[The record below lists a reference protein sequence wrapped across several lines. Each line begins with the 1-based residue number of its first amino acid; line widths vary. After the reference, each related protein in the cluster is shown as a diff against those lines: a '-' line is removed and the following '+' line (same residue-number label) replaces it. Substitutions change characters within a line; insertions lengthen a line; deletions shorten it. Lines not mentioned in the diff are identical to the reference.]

1 MGEGLDSALA
11 RRVRRHVR
19 MGERSRRGAEVHDRA
34 ARIRQQRRQRFADH
48 QKGPCEVD
56 PDDLIPEFKAG
67 LVGVRGAQHAGR
79 VDQRIETAERFD
91 GPAHAIDHRILF
103 PDVHRQGGEAVR
115 GRGLATLPMDV
126 GEEDSVI
133 DGVRWAVETLGGLD
147 SLVNAAGMLRA
158 AHTHETS
165 LEFWNQIVGVN
176 LTGTFLVVRE
186 ALPALL
192 ANSRSAIVNFSSTS
206 ASFAH
211 PYMAAYAASKG
222 GIQAFTHS
230 LALEYAREGLR
241 AVCVAPGSIKSGI
254 TDATGG
260 YIPKDADW
268 SLFSRLM
275 PILPTTLE
283 SSGAGM
289 ADPAVVA
296 GVIAMLVSD
305 DGAFITGTEIRIDG
319 GTHA

>member
-1 MGEGLDSALA
+1 MKRLDGQRILVTGAASGIGQATTLRLLSEGASVVAADISADGL
-11 RRVRRHVR
+11 
-19 MGERSRRGAEVHDRA
+19 SNTA
-34 ARIRQQRRQRFADH
+34 AR
-48 QKGPCEVD
+48 
-56 PDDLIPEFKAG
+56 AG
-67 LVGVRGAQHAGR
+67 EAA
-79 VDQRIETAERFD
+79 TAERLTTA
-91 GPAHAIDHRILF
+91 PI
-103 PDVHRQGGEAVR
+103 
-115 GRGLATLPMDV
+115 DV
-126 GEEDSVI
+126 GNESSVI
-133 DGVRWAVETLGGLD
+133 DGVSLAVEKLGGLD
-147 SLVNAAGMLRA
+147 SLVNAAGILRA
-158 AHTHETS
+158 WHTDQTT
-165 LEFWNQIVGVN
+165 LGQWNQIIAVN

-230 LALEYAREGLR
+230 LALEYAKKGLR
-241 AVCVAPGSIKSGI
+241 AACVAPGSIKSGI

-268 SLFSRLM
+268 SLFPRLM
-275 PILPTTLE
+275 PILPTTTE

-289 ADPAVVA
+289 AEPNAVA

-305 DGAFITGTEIRIDG
+305 DGAWITGTEIRMDG

>member
-1 MGEGLDSALA
+1 MKRLDGKRILVTGAASGIGQATALRLLGEGARVVAADIAADGLDATRA
-11 RRVRRHVR
+11 
-19 MGERSRRGAEVHDRA
+19 GAAEAATADRLTT
-34 ARIRQQRRQRFADH
+34 
-48 QKGPCEVD
+48 V
-56 PDDLIPEFKAG
+56 
-67 LVGVRGAQHAGR
+67 
-79 VDQRIETAERFD
+79 
-91 GPAHAIDHRILF
+91 
-103 PDVHRQGGEAVR
+103 
-115 GRGLATLPMDV
+115 PMNV
-126 GEEDSVI
+126 GEESSVI
-133 DGVRWAVETLGGLD
+133 DGVRRAVETLGGLD
-147 SLVNAAGMLRA
+147 SLVNAAGILRA

-165 LEFWNQIVGVN
+165 LGLWNQILGVN

-192 ANSRSAIVNFSSTS
+192 TNPHSAIVNFSSTS

-230 LALEYAREGLR
+230 LALEYARDGLR

-268 SLFSRLM
+268 SLFARLM
-275 PILPTTLE
+275 PVLPTTVE
-283 SSGAGM
+283 SSGTGM

-296 GVIAMLVSD
+296 GVIAMLVSE

-319 GTHA
+319 GPHA

>member
-1 MGEGLDSALA
+1 MTRLA
-11 RRVRRHVR
+11 
-19 MGERSRRGAEVHDRA
+19 G
-34 ARIRQQRRQRFADH
+34 
-48 QKGPCEVD
+48 
-56 PDDLIPEFKAG
+56 
-67 LVGVRGAQHAGR
+67 
-79 VDQRIETAERFD
+79 QRILVTGAASGIGQATALRLVDEGATVVASDVAAD
-91 GPAHAIDHRILF
+91 GLEQTRARAGVGSDRLT
-103 PDVHRQGGEAVR
+103 
-115 GRGLATLPMDV
+115 TLVMDI
-126 GEEDSVI
+126 GAEDSVI
-133 DGVRWAVETLGGLD
+133 AGVRSAVETLGGLD
-147 SLVNAAGMLRA
+147 SLVNAAGVLRA

-165 LEFWNQIVGVN
+165 LELWNRIVGIN

-192 ANSRSAIVNFSSTS
+192 ANPRSAVVNFSSTS

-230 LALEYAREGLR
+230 LALEYARAGLR

-275 PILPTTLE
+275 PVLPTTE
-283 SSGAGM
+283 TSSGTGM
-289 ADPAVVA
+289 ADPGVVA
-296 GVIAMLVSD
+296 GVIAMLVSA

>member
-1 MGEGLDSALA
+1 MKRLEGKRILVTGAASGIGQATALRLLDEGAAVAASDVAVDGL
-11 RRVRRHVR
+11 
-19 MGERSRRGAEVHDRA
+19 ERTRDRA
-34 ARIRQQRRQRFADH
+34 AQ
-48 QKGPCEVD
+48 
-56 PDDLIPEFKAG
+56 AG
-67 LVGVRGAQHAGR
+67 
-79 VDQRIETAERFD
+79 TAER
-91 GPAHAIDHRILF
+91 L
-103 PDVHRQGGEAVR
+103 VTV
-115 GRGLATLPMDV
+115 TMDV
-126 GEEDSVI
+126 GREDAVV
-133 DGVRWAVETLGGLD
+133 DGVRVAVERLGGLD

-158 AHTHETS
+158 AHTHQTS
-165 LEFWNQIVGVN
+165 LQLWNQIIGVN

-192 ANSRSAIVNFSSTS
+192 DNARSAVVNFSSTS

-230 LALEYAREGLR
+230 LALEYARRGLR

-260 YIPKDADW
+260 YIPEDADW
-268 SLFSRLM
+268 SLFSRLL
-275 PILPTTLE
+275 PVLPTTVE
-283 SSGAGM
+283 SSGTGM
-289 ADPAVVA
+289 AEPTAVA

>member
-1 MGEGLDSALA
+1 MRRLEGKRILVTGAASGIGQATALRLLAEGAAVVAVDIAPDGLDAT
-11 RRVRRHVR
+11 
-19 MGERSRRGAEVHDRA
+19 RGRA
-34 ARIRQQRRQRFADH
+34 T
-48 QKGPCEVD
+48 E
-56 PDDLIPEFKAG
+56 AG
-67 LVGVRGAQHAGR
+67 
-79 VDQRIETAERFD
+79 IAER
-91 GPAHAIDHRILF
+91 LT
-103 PDVHRQGGEAVR
+103 AV
-115 GRGLATLPMDV
+115 PMDV
-126 GEEDSVI
+126 GSEDSVVA
-133 DGVRWAVETLGGLD
+133 GVRRATETLGGLD
-147 SLVNAAGMLRA
+147 SLVNAAGILRA

-165 LEFWNQIVGVN
+165 LELWNRIVGVN

-192 ANSRSAIVNFSSTS
+192 ANPRSAIVNFSSTS

-222 GIQAFTHS
+222 GIQSFTHS

-260 YIPKDADW
+260 YIPQDADW

-275 PILPTTLE
+275 PILPTTEE

-296 GVIAMLVSD
+296 GVIAMLVSE

>member
-1 MGEGLDSALA
+1 MKRLEGKRVLVTGAASGIGQATALRLLDEGASVVASDVAADGLA
-11 RRVRRHVR
+11 QTASRAGAA
-19 MGERSRRGAEVHDRA
+19 GERLTTLSMDIGAQDSVVA
-34 ARIRQQRRQRFADH
+34 
-48 QKGPCEVD
+48 
-56 PDDLIPEFKAG
+56 
-67 LVGVRGAQHAGR
+67 GVR
-79 VDQRIETAERFD
+79 T
-91 GPAHAIDHRILF
+91 
-103 PDVHRQGGEAVR
+103 
-115 GRGLATLPMDV
+115 
-126 GEEDSVI
+126 
-133 DGVRWAVETLGGLD
+133 AVETLGGLD
-147 SLVNAAGMLRA
+147 SLVNAAGVLRA
-158 AHTHETS
+158 AHTHETT
-165 LEFWNQIVGVN
+165 LELWNQIVGIN

-192 ANSRSAIVNFSSTS
+192 ANSRSAVVNFSSTS

-230 LALEYAREGLR
+230 LALEYARQGLR

-275 PILPTTLE
+275 PVLPTTE
-283 SSGAGM
+283 TSSGTGM
-289 ADPAVVA
+289 ADPGVVA

>member
-1 MGEGLDSALA
+1 MKRLEGKRILVTGAASGIGQATALRLLNEGATVVASDVAPAGLDAT
-11 RRVRRHVR
+11 
-19 MGERSRRGAEVHDRA
+19 RA
-34 ARIRQQRRQRFADH
+34 HAH
-48 QKGPCEVD
+48 E
-56 PDDLIPEFKAG
+56 AG
-67 LVGVRGAQHAGR
+67 TAGR
-79 VDQRIETAERFD
+79 LT
-91 GPAHAIDHRILF
+91 
-103 PDVHRQGGEAVR
+103 
-115 GRGLATLPMDV
+115 TMPMDV
-126 GEEDSVI
+126 GNEGSVI
-133 DGVRWAVETLGGLD
+133 DGVRLAAETLGGLD
-147 SLVNAAGMLRA
+147 SLVNAAGILRA
-158 AHTHETS
+158 AHTHQTS
-165 LEFWNQIVGVN
+165 LELWNQIVGVN

-230 LALEYAREGLR
+230 LALEYARDGLR

-268 SLFSRLM
+268 ALFSRLM
-275 PILPTTLE
+275 PILPTTVE
-283 SSGAGM
+283 SSGTGM
-289 ADPAVVA
+289 ADPSVVA
-296 GVIAMLVSD
+296 GVIAMLVSE